1 MKTMERIQFL
11 NNIAQRLPKDLLYDF
26 YFEVFSGHIAHFEDG
41 RLEEVSSSRSRGI
54 GTRLIK
60 NDNSVFSYAPSTSLT
75 AALSCLSETV
85 CSSGMDAKGFLGS
98 SSDDSEILSTPGS
111 LQYPDYSYI
120 YKIDQLIRKRSPLV
134 KQVSIRQDTSRKN
147 ILILKDDGMII
158 KDTRFYSTFT
168 VQVIVQKEKTIQT
181 AHESLAFSLPM
192 DDFFSKTDPETAA
205 KTALERALLMIE
217 APECPAGEMPVILS
231 GEAGGTMIHEACG
244 HGLEADI
251 IQKDFSVY
259 RNSIG
264 KKVASEN
271 VTLIDDGTIPSFYGT
286 LNVDDEGTDS
296 QRTILIEK
304 GILKNYL
311 TDRITSRQGNLPL
324 SGNGRRSSY
333 RSVPIP
339 RMTNTFVAPGN
350 SSQADMISKTGKGL
364 LVKKMGGGEVNPT
377 SGDFVFQVTEGY
389 LIENGQIR
397 YPVRGALLTGNG
409 PKVLED
415 IQSVGND
422 LSFMPGVCG
431 KSGQNIP
438 VTDGQPSLYIKN
450 LIVGG
455 KETEYEAL

>member
-1 MKTMERIQFL
+1 M
-11 NNIAQRLPKDLLYDF
+11 
-26 YFEVFSGHIAHFEDG
+26 
-41 RLEEVSSSRSRGI
+41 
-54 GTRLIK
+54 
-60 NDNSVFSYAPSTSLT
+60 
-75 AALSCLSETV
+75 
-85 CSSGMDAKGFLGS
+85 
-98 SSDDSEILSTPGS
+98 
-111 LQYPDYSYI
+111 
-120 YKIDQLIRKRSPLV
+120 V
-134 KQVSIRQDTSRKN
+134 KQVSIRQDTSRKD
-147 ILILKDDGMII
+147 ILILDDNGQTI

-168 VQVIVQKEKTIQT
+168 IQVIVQKEKTIQT

-192 DDFFSKTDPETAA
+192 DDFFRKTDPETAA
-205 KTALERALLMIE
+205 KRALERALLMIE

-271 VTLIDDGTIPSFYGT
+271 VTLIDDGTIPTFYGT
-286 LNVDDEGTDS
+286 LKVDDEGTVS
-296 QRTILIEK
+296 QRTVLIEK

-339 RMTNTFVAPGN
+339 RMTNTYVAPGN
-350 SSQADMISKTGKGL
+350 SSQTEMISNTEKGL

-455 KETEYEAL
+455 KETEYEVL

>member
-1 MKTMERIQFL
+1 METMERIQFL
-11 NNIAQRLPKDLLYDF
+11 NNIAQRLPKDFHYDF

-41 RLEEVSSSRSRGI
+41 RLEEISSSKSRGI
-54 GTRLIK
+54 GTRLMK
-60 NDNSVFSYAPSTSLT
+60 NDNSVFSYAPSTSLLS
-75 AALSCLSETV
+75 AVSCLSETV
-85 CSSGMDAKGFLGS
+85 SNSGMNANDFIDS
-98 SSDDSEILSTPGS
+98 TSDDSEILCIPGN

-120 YKIDQLIRKRSPLV
+120 YKIDRLIRDRSSMV
-134 KQVSIRQDTSRKN
+134 KQVSIRQDTSRKD
-147 ILILKDDGMII
+147 ILILKDDGAVIE
-158 KDTRFYSTFT
+158 DTRFYSTFT
-168 VQVIVQKEKTIQT
+168 VQVIVQKYKTIQT

-192 DDFFSKTDPETAA
+192 EDFFRKTDPEAA
-205 KTALERALLMIE
+205 AARALDRALLMIE

-271 VTLIDDGTIPSFYGT
+271 VTLIDDGTIPDFYGS
-286 LNVDDEGTDS
+286 LKVDDEGSVS
-296 QRTILIEK
+296 QRTILIEQ

-311 TDRITSRQGNLPL
+311 TDRITSNQGNLPL
-324 SGNGRRSSY
+324 TGNGRRSSY

-339 RMTNTFVAPGN
+339 RMTNTFVAPGS
-350 SSQADMISKTGKGL
+350 SSQTDMISKTPKGL

-389 LIENGQIR
+389 LVENGRIR
-397 YPVRGALLTGNG
+397 YPVRGALLSGNG